1 MADFA
6 DRGAPS
12 NIRGWL
18 SEVYMPALLSSDREQ
33 LARRLGDRS
42 TLDDPLFG
50 RATGIPALA
59 QRIEEI
65 AAWLIKSDGAFDKVA
80 FLMGSDRDVTEG
92 TLTVSIE
99 GQRVT
104 VAVAVVA
111 ERRPERAVELR
122 VYYSTKRMG
131 TQAAVRSPLLARDD
145 GVLVPPP
152 VAMHLEALARGDLN
166 AVVASF
172 EHAATVRGADGQE
185 YAKLDG
191 ESPLRSYYENLC
203 SSAVGQGAGTVLLK
217 NARVDDGRACA
228 LEYTV
233 VRVRGQ
239 EVPPQPGFAV
249 FERGESG
256 LLRAVRIYGDIG

>member
-1 MADFA
+1 MADYA

-18 SEVYMPALLSSDREQ
+18 SEVYIPALLSSDREQ

-50 RATGIPALA
+50 RASGVSAIT
-59 QRIEEI
+59 QRLEEI
-65 AAWLIKSDGAFDKVA
+65 AAWLAKGDGSFDRVS

-92 TLTVSIE
+92 TLTVSVE
-99 GQRVT
+99 GHRVS
-104 VAVAVVA
+104 VPIAVVA
-111 ERRPERAVELR
+111 EKRPERAVEVR
-122 VYYSTKRMG
+122 VYYSTKPMR
-131 TQAAVRSPLLARDD
+131 TQAGARSPLLPRDD
-145 GVLVPPP
+145 GVIVPPP

-172 EHAATVRGADGQE
+172 EHAATVRAANGQE
-185 YAKLDG
+185 YANLDG

-203 SSAVGQGAGTVLLK
+203 SAAVGQDAGTLLLK
-217 NARVDDGRACA
+217 NARADDGRACA
-228 LEYTV
+228 LEYTA

-239 EVPPQPGFAV
+239 EVPPQAGFAV

-256 LLRAVRIYGDIG
+256 LLRAVRVYGEVG

>member
-18 SEVYMPALLSSDREQ
+18 SEVYMPALLSSDRDQ

-50 RATGIPALA
+50 RTSGVPAVSHRL
-59 QRIEEI
+59 EEI
-65 AAWLIKSDGAFDKVA
+65 AAWLAKNDGAFEKVS
-80 FLMGSDRDVTEG
+80 FLMGSDRDITEG
-92 TLTVSIE
+92 TLTVTVE
-99 GQRVT
+99 GQRVG
-104 VAVAVVA
+104 VPVAVVA
-111 ERRPERAVELR
+111 EKRPERAVELR
-122 VYYSTKRMG
+122 VYYATKPMRA
-131 TQAAVRSPLLARDD
+131 QAVVRSPLLPRDD
-145 GVLVPPP
+145 GVIVPPP
-152 VAMHLEALARGDLN
+152 VAMHLDALARGDLN

-172 EHAATVRGADGQE
+172 EHAATVRAPDGQE

-191 ESPLRSYYENLC
+191 ESPLRSYYETLC
-203 SSAVGQGAGTVLLK
+203 SGAAGQGTGTLVLK
-217 NARVDDGRACA
+217 NARADDGRACA

-239 EVPPQPGFAV
+239 EVPPQAGFAV
-249 FERGESG
+249 FERGENG